1 MKKGYLFIANSSKPS
16 KEVYNSVDDIKL
28 PFLTAL
34 PVQCALQ
41 HGYVLYGGLNRKYAD
56 RIKCSDGYDIRFY
69 NQHTFRS
76 IFALR
81 DNLIAFIN
89 LKKFLKEHPEI
100 EFIHCNTPI
109 GGMIGRVC
117 GRLYGV
123 KTVIYTAHGFHFYKG
138 APLFNRTI
146 LKWVEMFLAHWTD
159 AILTMNKEDYQAA
172 SKFKL
177 RNNGKAYYVP
187 GVGVDTE
194 SFLNITIDRAEIK
207 KSLGIPTNAI
217 MAIAMGDI
225 VPRKNYRVAIEAVS
239 KANRSNLHYIICGRG
254 PQIEELKKYALTL
267 GIGGNIHFLGF
278 RNDIKQLALS
288 SDLFL
293 FSSTQEGLPRST
305 MEAMCAGL
313 PCIISAIRGHVDLI
327 DNNQGGLLCPV
338 NDVNAY
344 AVALQKF
351 VDNPEY
357 RKEQGLI
364 AKQRIKQFD
373 YKVVKQ
379 RLSEIYDDILKDK

>member
-1 MKKGYLFIANSSKPS
+1 MKKGYLFIANSTKPTD
-16 KEVYNSVDDIKL
+16 EAYNSRDDVRL
-28 PFLTAL
+28 PFLSSL
-34 PVQCALQ
+34 PIQCALER
-41 HGYVLYGGLNRKYAD
+41 GYSAYLGINRKYAD
-56 RIKCSDGYDIRFY
+56 IIQCAEDYDVKFY
-69 NQHTFRS
+69 DQHIYRS
-76 IFALR
+76 IWGWR
-81 DNLIAFIN
+81 DNWIAFRH
-89 LKKFLKEHPEI
+89 LMKFLKEHPEI
-100 EFIHCNTPI
+100 EIIHCNTPI

-117 GRLYGV
+117 GKIYGI
-123 KTVIYTAHGFHFYKG
+123 KKVIYTAHGFHFFQG

-159 AILTMNKEDYQAA
+159 AVLTMNKEDYQAA

-313 PCIISAIRGHVDLI
+313 PCVISAIRGHVDLI
-327 DNNQGGLLCPV
+327 ENNQGGILCPV
-338 NDVNAY
+338 NDVDAYVNAI
-344 AVALQKF
+344 QKI

-357 RKEQGLI
+357 RKEQGLL

-373 YKVVKQ
+373 YRVVKQ
-379 RLSEIYDDILKDK
+379 RLSEIYDDLLKDE